1 MRTKAVLC
9 AAALAAG
16 AFSSM
21 AQSNVYS
28 LNIVGYVNVPM
39 VAGAGFYANPLDLDG
54 TNSASNILNLTPL
67 GATGSPGLDGIY
79 VYTFNGAGF
88 NSYYY
93 ESDFPGTGWNK
104 DAGGSAANAINPPN
118 LNPGSGFI
126 ITTTLGA
133 FTNTFVGNVKP
144 GPGTT
149 NTISIPAGSSL
160 LASSLPVSGYV
171 TNSSFQMPIV
181 PLGATGSPG
190 LDGFYIYVFTGAG
203 YSTYYYESD
212 FPGTGWNKDAGGTA
226 GNVIAPP
233 QINIGQSFFMTTTLG
248 GFPWAQHL

>member
-28 LNIVGYVNVPM
+28 LNIVGYVNVPIS
-39 VAGAGFYANPLDLDG
+39 AGVGFYSNPLDLDG
-54 TNSASNILNLTPL
+54 TNSASSILNLTPL
-67 GATGSPGLDGIY
+67 GATGTPGLDAFY
-79 VYTFNGAGF
+79 LYTFNGSGF
-88 NSYYY
+88 NTYYY

-104 DAGGSAANAINPPN
+104 DANGNVANEINPPN
-118 LNPGSGFI
+118 LNPGQGFI
-126 ITTTLGA
+126 LSTTLGA

-149 NTISIPAGSSL
+149 NSITVPSGVGLISSQ
-160 LASSLPVSGYV
+160 LPVSGYV

-181 PLGATGSPG
+181 PLTLTGQPG
-190 LDGFYIYVFTGAG
+190 LDAFYIYVFTGSA
-203 YSTYYYESD
+203 YQTYYYESD
-212 FPGTGWNKDAGGTA
+212 FPAPGWNKDAN
-226 GNVIAPP
+226 GNAANAIAPP
-233 QINIGQSFFMTTTLG
+233 QINIGQSFYTSTTLG
-248 GFPWAQHL
+248 SFPWAQHL